1 MTVDDQQEE
10 PTKTIAEQEKTK
22 EQRIKDLDTKTQEEE
37 IKKSRQKDIPSKS
50 TIIYSKS
57 QGHRSSAPFYG
68 NFDPNSMTY
77 KLMEPKFPENVKNG
91 VKISV
96 QGRLAKALEKSGKGI
111 VSSDGSSQVKLEKG
125 AIPKNFDKIE
135 RSKSNKD
142 KENSGYHYFSLDDW

>member
-1 MTVDDQQEE
+1 
-10 PTKTIAEQEKTK
+10 
-22 EQRIKDLDTKTQEEE
+22 
-37 IKKSRQKDIPSKS
+37 
-50 TIIYSKS
+50 
-57 QGHRSSAPFYG
+57 
-68 NFDPNSMTY
+68 MTY

-142 KENSGYHYFSLDDW
+142 KENSGYHYFSLDDWWSSWIAFHNFKYSRPASSLSKKSKKSLHIEVKEIKLNLKF